1 MLQDFFPYRLAVTSA
16 AFSRLLVDVYQR
28 RFGLGRDE
36 WRLLYLLANVKAE
49 TSLDL
54 GRNTSLDKV
63 QVSRAADRLLRK
75 GLIRRSTSDIDRRL
89 WLYACTPDGRAM
101 FQDVRALVDQRS
113 EAVLSKMS
121 RDDRAA
127 LERGLAALDLATKS
141 VAAEIEVN
149 RQAPPFAAPS
159 QSAHVEG

>member
-36 WRLLYLLANVKAE
+36 WRLLYLLADVKAE

-75 GLIRRSTSDIDRRL
+75 GLIRRSTSDLDRRL
-89 WLYACTPDGRAM
+89 WLYACTPEGRAM
-101 FQDVRALVDQRS
+101 FHEVRALVDQRS
-113 EAVLSKMS
+113 EAVLCKMS
-121 RDDRAA
+121 ADDRAA
-127 LERGLAALDLATKS
+127 LGRGLAALDLATKS

-149 RQAPPFAAPS
+149 RQARPLPARPR
-159 QSAHVEG
+159 SAGAEG

>member
-36 WRLLYLLANVKAE
+36 WRLLYLLAHVEAE

-75 GLIRRSTSDIDRRL
+75 GLIQRATSSIDRRL
-89 WLYACTPDGRAM
+89 WLYSCTAKGREM
-101 FQDVRALVDQRS
+101 FDQVRKLVELRS
-113 EAVLSKMS
+113 DAVLQRMTAE
-121 RDDRAA
+121 DRAA
-127 LERGLAALDLATKS
+127 LDRGLTALQRATDA
-141 VAAEIEVN
+141 VAA
-149 RQAPPFAAPS
+149 S
-159 QSAHVEG
+159 L

>member
-36 WRLLYLLANVKAE
+36 WRLLYLLANVEAK

-54 GRNTSLDKV
+54 GRKTSLDKV

-75 GLIRRSTSDIDRRL
+75 GLIERRTPELDRRL
-89 WLYACTPDGRAM
+89 WLYSCTPKGRAM
-101 FQDVRALVDQRS
+101 FDEVHTLVDQRS
-113 EAVLSKMS
+113 EAVLQRMT
-121 RDDRAA
+121 REDRTA
-127 LERGLAALDLATKS
+127 LERGLTALRHATES
-141 VAAEIEVN
+141 VAA
-149 RQAPPFAAPS
+149 
-159 QSAHVEG
+159 GL

>member
-63 QVSRAADRLLRK
+63 QVSRAADRLVRK
-75 GLIRRSTSDIDRRL
+75 GLIRRSTSDLDRRL
-89 WLYACTPDGRAM
+89 WLYACTPEGRAV
-101 FQDVRALVDQRS
+101 FHNVRALVDQRS

-121 RDDRAA
+121 AEDRAA
-127 LERGLAALDLATKS
+127 LEHGLAALDRATKS
-141 VAAEIEVN
+141 VAAEIQVN
-149 RQAPPFAAPS
+149 RPAHPSAAPPR
-159 QSAHVEG
+159 SAGAEV

>member
-63 QVSRAADRLLRK
+63 QVSRAADRLIRK
-75 GLIRRSTSDIDRRL
+75 GLIRRSTSDLDRRL
-89 WLYACTPDGRAM
+89 WLYSCTPEGRAM
-101 FQDVRALVDQRS
+101 FNDVRALVDQRS
-113 EAVLSKMS
+113 EAVLSRMS
-121 RDDRAA
+121 EDDRAA
-127 LERGLAALDLATKS
+127 LERGLAALDGATKS
-141 VAAEIEVN
+141 VAAELQVN
-149 RQAPPFAAPS
+149 RHARPFAAPPG
-159 QSAHVEG
+159 SADAEK